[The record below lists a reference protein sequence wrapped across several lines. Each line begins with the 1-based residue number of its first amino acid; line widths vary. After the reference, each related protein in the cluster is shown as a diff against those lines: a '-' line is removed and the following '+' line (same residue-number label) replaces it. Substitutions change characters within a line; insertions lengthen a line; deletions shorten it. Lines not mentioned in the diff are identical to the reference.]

1 MNPTLDR
8 AAIVDALE
16 ALDRELRKQG
26 RRTGRRTQIY
36 VYGGACVSLSFDR
49 SRVTGDID
57 VHVREEHGAVQEA
70 ILKIARERAWPTTWM
85 NEQGTQKLPRT
96 TDQRARVLYQS
107 AHLVVTGA
115 SAEHIIAMKM
125 RVGRDIDW
133 EDIERVAKHRDIE
146 SASELER
153 IHDAVFPGEALP
165 LENQA
170 SGVAVAGSGRKH
182 AMKSSAAGR
191 GGSWNVPA
199 NADRLGRAGARCQ
212 SPGTHPE
219 KLRRTPA
226 RALAGALELNCEE

>member
-199 NADRLGRAGARCQ
+199 NAGSAGSCRCSVSIAGNAPREVAQ
-212 SPGTHPE
+212 DPGPCPCGSP
-219 KLRRTPA
+219 
-226 RALAGALELNCEE
+226 